1 MITTSGTANGT
12 ANQDDRW
19 QRIVMITLAFWLSG
33 SVIVDLIIM
42 PGLAAAG
49 MTTQPGFASAG
60 YLLFGVFNH
69 LELLCGAL
77 VMTGLLVISSHQEI
91 AKSKRSIVLSGIL
104 LAIALIYT
112 YILTPEMSGSGLQ
125 LNLFEPVKS
134 LSGKMME
141 MQYSYWLLELGKLVA
156 GTLILLEC
164 DQRRFINL

>member
-112 YILTPEMSGSGLQ
+112 YILTPEMSGWGLQ

-134 LSGKMME
+134 LSGTMIE